1 MANLPKARSILIAV
15 PTTGGVM
22 KSKTA
27 ESLMQ
32 LMKILTARGINA
44 DVRNIDNSDVVT
56 VRNIYANTLLKSDR
70 WDSLLFIDSDMQFVP
85 RAIARMIDLNGLVAG
100 MACTT
105 RNLDL
110 DKFAKAVQDHGDV
123 ERARA
128 ESSRFNVLKTWDNT
142 KPTLL
147 KHKDGFYT
155 MAAVGMAVCLIRK
168 AALEAMIAEGVVEQ
182 RVDIYDSVR
191 TTSWG
196 FFDHLK
202 HGEVTLLEDFSF
214 CYRWTMKMGRPLWVC
229 VDEEIKHIGEFAYG
243 ANYAPI
249 LGSFIQQKESA

>member
-27 ESLMQ
+27 ESLVQ

-56 VRNIYANTLLKSDR
+56 VRNVYANTLLKSDR
-70 WDSLLFIDSDMQFVP
+70 WDSLLFIDSDMQFAP

-110 DKFAKAVQDHGDV
+110 NKFAKAVQDHGDV
-123 ERARA
+123 ERAKA

-142 KPTLL
+142 KSTVL

-191 TTSWG
+191 TISWG

-243 ANYAPI
+243 ANYVSI
-249 LGSFIQQKESA
+249 LEGFIQQKESA